1 MFKQA
6 DVDRKRNTQR
16 QTKSDRHNIHKDRQ
30 TDELTGRKQ
39 DIHTNMPCLVLSG
52 ILWSCLVF
60 GLFGLVLSCLVFGAS
75 GVASWGL
82 LGPVGRV
89 LGASWGLLGALAG
102 FLGPLEVPRGGSWW
116 ILGDSGAPG
125 PEVDAYLG
133 PSRSAKGGPKGTQ
146 NESQN
151 DPKAIIKLF

>member
-1 MFKQA
+1 
-6 DVDRKRNTQR
+6 
-16 QTKSDRHNIHKDRQ
+16 
-30 TDELTGRKQ
+30 
-39 DIHTNMPCLVLSG
+39 MPCLVLSG

-102 FLGPLEVPRGGSWW
+102 FLGPLEVPRGGSCWV
-116 ILGDSGAPG
+116 LGDAGGPR

-151 DPKAIIKLF
+151 DPKAIINLC